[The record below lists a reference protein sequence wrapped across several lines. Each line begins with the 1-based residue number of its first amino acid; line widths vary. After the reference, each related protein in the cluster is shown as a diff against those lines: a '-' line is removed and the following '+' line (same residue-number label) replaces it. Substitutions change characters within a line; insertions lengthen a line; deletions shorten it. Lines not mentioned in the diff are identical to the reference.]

1 MILRFIPLF
10 LALTFLFGCGGDP
23 DQPQG
28 TVIKVE
34 PVDHEVFINPEFGC
48 LSASVVEPGEGY
60 PHPLQDFPRSAD
72 PERSVSQLEDFCG
85 RMAERFAES
94 GMTETEAK
102 RVYGTIPSVL
112 TISDESNDMPSPDD
126 PAIPPV
132 VLESRVMLRKVA
144 EGRYELFFF
153 RIGCGRNY
161 SLYEL
166 DLTDEGVFAREI
178 ESWSERD
185 PC

>member
-1 MILRFIPLF
+1 
-10 LALTFLFGCGGDP
+10 
-23 DQPQG
+23 
-28 TVIKVE
+28 
-34 PVDHEVFINPEFGC
+34 
-48 LSASVVEPGEGY
+48 
-60 PHPLQDFPRSAD
+60 
-72 PERSVSQLEDFCG
+72 
-85 RMAERFAES
+85 MAERFTES

-102 RVYGTIPSVL
+102 RVYGAIPSVL
-112 TISDESNDMPSPDD
+112 TISDESYDMPSPDD

-166 DLTDEGVFAREI
+166 DMTDKGVFAREI
-178 ESWSERD
+178 ESWSERA